1 MGRLED
7 PAEDV
12 FVSSIA
18 TPRGNFRILQG
29 VWESNS
35 FYVQRVVNALESIP
49 ADGRFD
55 QMRNCVYALLSLS
68 DVVCERA
75 GLTRHQLGNVYHEKI
90 LPKKI
95 AESGRSFGKVARFT
109 EADFAAVGISVDDL
123 ADFVFD
129 SSMRRHLAEETIGHS
144 TLERFP
150 IAHRNGQYFLLLPT
164 AVGTAIRRYI
174 IDEMDALA
182 LRDESAET
190 LAFEYAHLFSNTPLL
205 GKGSGAQIGFEKTD
219 SGLLAG
225 GVARIDTGLYLNLI
239 FFSDTLEGFANGGL
253 TGWFP
258 GAQSRELAE
267 EVDRR
272 IDEACEDARA
282 ETDFREGITLLVG
295 CGIGRAI
302 VDFTSDRQ
310 WEDWRF
316 EFVGASDLITLSW
329 LPDFTPLS
337 LWRLLEGQHRVE
349 QAGVELHNI
358 NGLLNMVGWARSLG
372 GHLVPHG
379 DLPDEFGD
387 SNIPTFIMIEQNAL
401 LQVRYEVATYWDH
414 HVVQNILGRW
424 IGVRKDGGSLFR
436 EDQQLPFFMAEERDG
451 SRWLRGV
458 YETVSRTWWCELETP
473 DGTPGHQAY
482 ERSKLL
488 KTWMCRI
495 VPVLETDF
503 PELPTGTLLWRSR
516 FEGNIGD
523 WGEKVARS
531 RLTFD
536 DAKSTISVEVDKASR
551 IVSVVADAL
560 FEDAIFHPENIA
572 ERALVTG
579 AVEGFA
585 RLASAKP
592 SADRNDELVQKIAGD
607 VSARQSHAF
616 RAQQFRDFVRDSVWR
631 APITVDKDDAAIL
644 KLGVGWRAR
653 RRELGGDIRG
663 KDECTIFLN
672 EIVRLL
678 ED

>member
-1 MGRLED
+1 MSNLAPDLDAIPAFVLGRIPLQPIVDENMLQLGELAPFDPLRMAATFAGLLTLPELQSNCIRIEGLVHLSLVFGDGQRKPNPKIISKLFAALGEGIVGRLED

-75 GLTRHQLGNVYHEKI
+75 GLTRHQLGNVDPEKI

-253 TGWFP
+253 TSWFP

-272 IDEACEDARA
+272 IDEACEAARA

-316 EFVGASDLITLSW
+316 EFVGA
-329 LPDFTPLS
+329 
-337 LWRLLEGQHRVE
+337 
-349 QAGVELHNI
+349 
-358 NGLLNMVGWARSLG
+358 
-372 GHLVPHG
+372 
-379 DLPDEFGD
+379 
-387 SNIPTFIMIEQNAL
+387 
-401 LQVRYEVATYWDH
+401 
-414 HVVQNILGRW
+414 
-424 IGVRKDGGSLFR
+424 
-436 EDQQLPFFMAEERDG
+436 
-451 SRWLRGV
+451 
-458 YETVSRTWWCELETP
+458 
-473 DGTPGHQAY
+473 
-482 ERSKLL
+482 
-488 KTWMCRI
+488 
-495 VPVLETDF
+495 
-503 PELPTGTLLWRSR
+503 
-516 FEGNIGD
+516 
-523 WGEKVARS
+523 
-531 RLTFD
+531 
-536 DAKSTISVEVDKASR
+536 
-551 IVSVVADAL
+551 
-560 FEDAIFHPENIA
+560 
-572 ERALVTG
+572 
-579 AVEGFA
+579 
-585 RLASAKP
+585 
-592 SADRNDELVQKIAGD
+592 
-607 VSARQSHAF
+607 
-616 RAQQFRDFVRDSVWR
+616 
-631 APITVDKDDAAIL
+631 
-644 KLGVGWRAR
+644 
-653 RRELGGDIRG
+653 
-663 KDECTIFLN
+663 
-672 EIVRLL
+672 
-678 ED
+678 